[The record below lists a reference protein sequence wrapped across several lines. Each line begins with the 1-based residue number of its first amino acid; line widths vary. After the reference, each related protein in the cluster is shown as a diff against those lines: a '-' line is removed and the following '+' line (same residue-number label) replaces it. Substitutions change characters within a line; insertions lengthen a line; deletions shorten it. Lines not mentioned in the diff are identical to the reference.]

1 MEPAHQVERR
11 ECVND
16 GGGSHG
22 QRGGRAEG
30 LRRLWGE
37 NYEDVDDEDSGGN
50 IGGGD
55 GTVSAVIG
63 VTGEKVMMMISMVVV
78 VVLVTNLTEVSKL
91 KYCLKGG
98 GKMSV
103 LMLRWRF

>member
-37 NYEDVDDEDSGGN
+37 NDVDVDYVNVDDDDDGG
-50 IGGGD
+50 IGGG
-55 GTVSAVIG
+55 
-63 VTGEKVMMMISMVVV
+63 
-78 VVLVTNLTEVSKL
+78 
-91 KYCLKGG
+91 GG
-98 GKMSV
+98 SNI
-103 LMLRWRF
+103 